1 MRNIGFIGLGVMGEP
16 MCRHL
21 LNKMDGTSVLIAD
34 LNPAPLERLAA
45 LGASVQPN
53 LQAVFDAAD
62 TVFLSLPSGVQVE
75 QVVAESGWLSSP
87 LMNGQSSRTLVDLGT
102 TPVALTRQLAQSL
115 ADNNVDYMDAPVA
128 RTRQAAEQGTLAIMA
143 GGPDSVFEQVAPL
156 LRLFASDVMH
166 CGGHG
171 SGQVVK
177 ILNNMVLF
185 QTVMGLS
192 EALAV
197 GEAAGVPGQKLFEAL
212 SNGSADSFALRN
224 HGMKAL
230 LPGSFPEQAFSTQ
243 YANKD
248 LDYALQLAEAGGFR
262 LQGART
268 VQRLFASAIEQGF
281 GDNYWP
287 VIGKVVERDPD

>member
-1 MRNIGFIGLGVMGEP
+1 MQTIGFIGLGVMGEP

-21 LNKMDGTSVLIAD
+21 LQKGKDATVLIAD
-34 LNPAPLERLAA
+34 LDPAPLQRLADCGAQA
-45 LGASVQPN
+45 LPN
-53 LQAVFDAAD
+53 VRAVFDAAD
-62 TVFLSLPSGVQVE
+62 MVFMSLPSGKQVE
-75 QVVAESGWLSSP
+75 QVVKDSGWLDAEAAD
-87 LMNGQSSRTLVDLGT
+87 RAACTLVDLGT
-102 TPVALTRQLAQSL
+102 TPVDLTRELAQQLS
-115 ADNNVDYMDAPVA
+115 ANGIDYMDAPVA

-143 GGPDSVFEQVAPL
+143 GGSESVYERVAPW

-197 GEAAGVPGQKLFEAL
+197 GEAAGVSGQTLFNAL
-212 SNGSADSFALRN
+212 ANGSADSFALRN

-230 LPGSFPEQAFSTQ
+230 LPDTFPLQAFSTQ

-248 LDYALQLAEAGGFR
+248 LDYALQLAEAGGYR
-262 LQGART
+262 LQGAET
-268 VQRLFASAIEQGF
+268 VQRLFATATEQGF
-281 GDNYWP
+281 GDHYWP
-287 VIGKVVERDPD
+287 VIGRVVERKS

>member
-1 MRNIGFIGLGVMGEP
+1 MQTIGFIGLGVMGEP

-21 LNKMDGTSVLIAD
+21 IEKGEALKVLIAD
-34 LNPAPLERLAA
+34 LDTAPLQRLAA
-45 LGASVQPN
+45 HGAQVQSGVR
-53 LQAVFDAAD
+53 AVFDGAEI
-62 TVFLSLPSGVQVE
+62 VFLSLPSGAQVE
-75 QVVAESGWLSSP
+75 QVVEASGWLDSQAAAG
-87 LMNGQSSRTLVDLGT
+87 LSSRTLVDLGT
-102 TPVALTRQLAQSL
+102 TPVAMTRDLADQLAQ
-115 ADNNVDYMDAPVA
+115 NGVDFMDAPVA

-143 GGPDSVFEQVAPL
+143 GGPDSIFERVAPW

-185 QTVMGLS
+185 QTVVGLS

-197 GEAAGVPGQKLFEAL
+197 GEAAGVSGQKLFDAL

-230 LPGSFPEQAFSTQ
+230 LPDTFPLQAFSTR

-248 LDYALQLAEAGGFR
+248 LDYALKLAEAGGFR
-262 LQGART
+262 LQGAET
-268 VQRLFASAIEQGF
+268 VQKMFASAIEQGF
-281 GDNYWP
+281 GDHYWP
-287 VIGKVVERDPD
+287 VIGRVVERTQG